1 MILGI
6 GSDLVSFARIERI
19 YTRFG
24 QKFLDR
30 MFSPT
35 EQQKIKQS
43 HNPIKTIASRF
54 AAKEAAAKA
63 LGLAIRGGIHYAD
76 FQVTNDEWGKPHLH
90 LMGKAAGHLHR
101 LAPNGARL
109 HLSLSDEKDYAL
121 AMVVIE
127 HRE

>member
-1 MILGI
+1 MIIGI
-6 GSDLVSFARIERI
+6 GSDLVALARIERV

-24 QKFLDR
+24 QKLLDR

-63 LGLAIRGGIHYAD
+63 LGLAIRRGIRFAD
-76 FQVTNDEWGKPHLH
+76 FQVSNDDFGKPHLH
-90 LMGKAAGHLHR
+90 IAGHAARHLHD
-101 LAPNGARL
+101 LAPGGARL
-109 HLSLSDEKDYAL
+109 HLTLAEERGYAM
-121 AMVVIE
+121 AFVVIE
-127 HRE
+127 KV